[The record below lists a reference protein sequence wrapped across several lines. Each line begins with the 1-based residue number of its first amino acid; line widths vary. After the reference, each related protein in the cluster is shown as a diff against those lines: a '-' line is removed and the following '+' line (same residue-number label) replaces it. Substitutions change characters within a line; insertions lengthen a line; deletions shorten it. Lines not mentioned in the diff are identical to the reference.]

1 LINAKPSLLTRYEA
15 LRRKEYERLTG
26 LLDTLGRIDGLPDE
40 QMDQARDALFHADHP
55 FLIVLVGPF
64 NAGKSTIINALI
76 GQPVLDVGATPTTTK
91 IAILRHGPDVQ
102 RLQAGEVE
110 TIFDPAPLLERV
122 SLVDTPGL
130 ESVFKEHDQ
139 VTQRF
144 LHRADIV
151 LLVMPATQAMSA
163 RNIEYMQS
171 LRSYGKRVI
180 IIINQIDALDADEQ
194 KTLKEF
200 VGDQSKLNLGVVPP
214 IWMLSAKLA
223 LEAQQTS
230 PRNEELWQ
238 ASGFAQVE
246 QYVNDALSDLA
257 RVKQKLET
265 PLQIARNVTTVASA
279 QVREQQNAL
288 ADYRRSAQNVRN
300 QIDAATR
307 EQQATVRQTIEEVS
321 STFAEAITR
330 GREAI
335 ADIFQFS
342 KILSVAIGSI
352 IELLGLARLIRRF
365 GAMTPAQKAF
375 ETHKVNEPLDQLPA
389 IVDRLG
395 PRLEGRDVKDI
406 DDLIAY
412 TRREIAQLPG
422 SLQQKIVGKLEVP
435 MTYDRSIVS
444 NAREGVMKTIDKART
459 IEFKHIDQAV
469 RNWLVFLGAYEL
481 VIIIAAVIAA
491 ISLSGSQNG
500 NWLLLLLVIIVLWLA
515 GLFVLPVRGALMA
528 QAYGR
533 RMLGIEAE
541 LEKTLNRTAQEQIEA
556 GIRLRNDAV
565 APFMRLVDAQISQV
579 DQLKAELEGHEQGL
593 VTLEKEL
600 GGLRE

>member
-1 LINAKPSLLTRYEA
+1 
-15 LRRKEYERLTG
+15 
-26 LLDTLGRIDGLPDE
+26 
-40 QMDQARDALFHADHP
+40 MDQARDALFHADHP

-76 GQPVLDVGATPTTTK
+76 GQPVLEVGATPTTTK

-110 TIFDPAPLLERV
+110 TVFDPSPLLERI

-130 ESVFKEHDQ
+130 ESVFKQHDQ

-151 LLVMPATQAMSA
+151 LLVMPATQAMSF
-163 RNIEYMQS
+163 RNVEYMQS

-180 IIINQIDALDADEQ
+180 IIINQIDALDAEEQ

-200 VGDQSKLNLGVVPP
+200 VAEQSKLNLGFVPP

-223 LEAQQTS
+223 LEAQQAA

-238 ASGFAQVE
+238 ASGFEQVE
-246 QYVNDALSDLA
+246 RYVNEALGDLP
-257 RVKQKLET
+257 RIRQKLET
-265 PLQIARNVTTVASA
+265 PLQIARNVTTVANA
-279 QVREQQNAL
+279 QVRDQQNAL
-288 ADYRRSAQNVRN
+288 ADFRRSAQNVRR
-300 QIDAATR
+300 QIEAATR
-307 EQQATVRQTIEEVS
+307 EQQAAVRQTVEEVS

-365 GAMTPAQKAF
+365 GATTPAQKAF
-375 ETHKVNEPLDQLPA
+375 DVHKVNEPLDQLPG

-422 SLQQKIVGKLEVP
+422 ALQQKIVGKLEVP
-435 MTYDRSIVS
+435 TTYDRSIIRD
-444 NAREGVMKTIDKART
+444 ARTGIMTTIDKART
-459 IEFKHIDQAV
+459 VEFKHIDQAV
-469 RNWLVFLGAYEL
+469 RNWLVFLGAYEF

-491 ISLSGSQNG
+491 IALSGSQNG
-500 NWLLLLLVIIVLWLA
+500 NWLLLLLIIIVLWLA
-515 GLFVLPVRGALMA
+515 GLFLLPLRGALMA
-528 QAYGR
+528 GTYGR

-541 LEKTLNRTAQEQIEA
+541 LEKSINRVAQEQIEA
-556 GIRLRNDAV
+556 GTRMRNDAV

-579 DQLKAELEGHEQGL
+579 DQLKTELEGHEQGL